1 MPLPAVANDL
11 SWVWMTRFLMLVL
24 ALVALCAPA
33 AAEET
38 KVCGAPAALADGWTI
53 TAQADLGLD
62 PAKLCELDAFIAQW
76 PQANIH
82 TVVVVRKGKLAMERY
97 FSGADER
104 WGSSLGT
111 VQYAPEVKHDLRSIS
126 KSVTSL
132 LVGIARGEGKFPAL
146 DSPAIDFFP
155 RYASFKTADNARITF
170 ADFLTMSSGLAWD
183 ESLPYSNPANSE
195 RRLIDAAD
203 PLKYVF
209 EQRLV
214 ARPGETYNYNGGGT
228 TVLAAAVTK
237 ATGQRLD
244 DYARVKLFSPLDIT
258 DFDWVKLP
266 FAADSPPAAAS
277 GLRLRARDAAKLG
290 QIVLSDGAW
299 KEKQVLPKGWAADS
313 IKPRIN
319 GEGLY
324 FYGYQWWL
332 GRNLRNGAELT
343 WAAGVGYGGQRLYVV
358 PALDLVVMVNAGHY
372 GGPLQG
378 VIPLGIFTRVVLPAV
393 KD

>member
-1 MPLPAVANDL
+1 
-11 SWVWMTRFLMLVL
+11 MLAL

-33 AAEET
+33 AADDT
-38 KVCGAPAALADGWTI
+38 KVCGAPVALSDGWTI
-53 TAQADLGLD
+53 AAQADLGLA
-62 PAKLCELDAFIAQW
+62 PAKLCELDPFIAQW
-76 PQANIH
+76 TEANIH
-82 TVVVVRKGKLAMERY
+82 AVVVVRKGKLAMERY
-97 FSGADER
+97 FRGADER
-104 WGSSLGT
+104 WGSPLGT
-111 VQYAPEVKHDLRSIS
+111 VQYAADVKHDLRSIS

-146 DSPAIDFFP
+146 DSSAIDFFP
-155 RYASFKTADNARITF
+155 RYASLKTADNARITF

-195 RRLIDAAD
+195 RRLIDAPD

-214 ARPGETYNYNGGGT
+214 ARPGEIYNYNGGGT
-228 TVLAAAVTK
+228 TVLGAAVAK

-244 DYARVKLFSPLDIT
+244 DYARDKLFSPLDIT
-258 DFDWVKLP
+258 DYDWVKLP

-290 QIVLSDGAW
+290 QLLLNDGTW
-299 KEKQVLPKGWAADS
+299 QDKQVLPKGWAADS
-313 IKPRIN
+313 IKPRLN
-319 GEGLY
+319 GDGLF

-332 GRNLRNGAELT
+332 GRSFHNGAELT

-378 VIPLGIFTRVVLPAV
+378 VIPIGIFTRVVLPAV

>member
-1 MPLPAVANDL
+1 MPLPAAANDL
-11 SWVWMTRFLMLVL
+11 SSVSMTRFLMLAL

-33 AAEET
+33 AADDT
-38 KVCGAPAALADGWTI
+38 KVCGAPVALSDGWTI
-53 TAQADLGLD
+53 AAQADLGLD
-62 PAKLCELDAFIAQW
+62 PAKLCELDPFIAQW
-76 PQANIH
+76 TEANIH
-82 TVVVVRKGKLAMERY
+82 AVVVVRKGKLAMERY
-97 FSGADER
+97 FRGADER
-104 WGSSLGT
+104 WGSPLGT
-111 VQYAPEVKHDLRSIS
+111 VQYAADVKHDLRSIS

-146 DSPAIDFFP
+146 DSSAIDFFP
-155 RYASFKTADNARITF
+155 RYASLKTADNARITF

-195 RRLIDAAD
+195 RRLIDAPD

-214 ARPGETYNYNGGGT
+214 ARPGEIYNYNGGGT
-228 TVLAAAVTK
+228 TVLGAAVAK

-244 DYARVKLFSPLDIT
+244 DYARDRLFSPLDIT
-258 DFDWVKLP
+258 DYDWVKLP

-290 QIVLSDGAW
+290 QLLLSDGTW
-299 KEKQVLPKGWAADS
+299 QDKQVLPKGWAADS
-313 IKPRIN
+313 IKPRLN
-319 GEGLY
+319 GDGLF

-332 GRNLRNGAELT
+332 GRSFHNGAELT

-378 VIPLGIFTRVVLPAV
+378 VIPIGIFTRVVLPTV

>member
-1 MPLPAVANDL
+1 MSLPAVANDL
-11 SWVWMTRFLMLVL
+11 SWAWMTRFLMLAL
-24 ALVALCAPA
+24 ALIALCAPA

-53 TAQADLGLD
+53 TVQADLGLD
-62 PAKLCELDAFIAQW
+62 PAKLCELDSFIAQW

-82 TVVVVRKGKLAMERY
+82 AVVVVRKGKLAMERY

-111 VQYAPEVKHDLRSIS
+111 VQYAADVKHDLRSIS

-146 DSPAIDFFP
+146 ESSAIDFFP
-155 RYASFKTADNARITF
+155 RYASLKTADNGRITF

-228 TVLAAAVTK
+228 TVLAAAVAK

-244 DYARVKLFSPLDIT
+244 DYARDKLFSPLDIT
-258 DFDWVKLP
+258 DFEWVKLP
-266 FAADSPPAAAS
+266 FAADAPPAAAS
-277 GLRLRARDAAKLG
+277 GLRLRARDTAKLG
-290 QIVLSDGAW
+290 QILLSDGVW

-319 GEGLY
+319 GDGLY

-332 GRNLRNGAELT
+332 GRSFRNGAEVT

>member
-1 MPLPAVANDL
+1 
-11 SWVWMTRFLMLVL
+11 MLAL

-33 AAEET
+33 AADDT
-38 KVCGAPAALADGWTI
+38 KICGAPVALSDGWTI
-53 TAQADLGLD
+53 AAQADLGLD
-62 PAKLCELDAFIAQW
+62 PAKLCELDPFIAQW
-76 PQANIH
+76 TEANIH
-82 TVVVVRKGKLAMERY
+82 AVVVVRKGKLAMERY
-97 FSGADER
+97 FRGADER
-104 WGSSLGT
+104 WGSPLGT
-111 VQYAPEVKHDLRSIS
+111 VQYAADVKHDLRSIS

-146 DSPAIDFFP
+146 DSSAIDFFP
-155 RYASFKTADNARITF
+155 QYAGLKTAGNARITF
-170 ADFLTMSSGLAWD
+170 TDFLTMSSGLAWD

-195 RRLIDAAD
+195 RRLIDAPD

-214 ARPGETYNYNGGGT
+214 ARPGEIYNYNGGGT
-228 TVLAAAVTK
+228 TVLGAAVAK

-244 DYARVKLFSPLDIT
+244 DYARDKLFSPLDIT
-258 DFDWVKLP
+258 DYDWVKLP

-290 QIVLSDGAW
+290 QLLLSDGTW
-299 KEKQVLPKGWAADS
+299 QDKQVLPKGWAADS
-313 IKPRIN
+313 IKPRLN
-319 GEGLY
+319 GDGLF

-332 GRNLRNGAELT
+332 GRSFHNGAELT

-378 VIPLGIFTRVVLPAV
+378 VIPIGIFTRVVLPAV

>member
-1 MPLPAVANDL
+1 
-11 SWVWMTRFLMLVL
+11 MLAL

-33 AAEET
+33 AADDT
-38 KVCGAPAALADGWTI
+38 KICGAPVALSDGWTI
-53 TAQADLGLD
+53 AAQVDLGLD
-62 PAKLCELDAFIAQW
+62 PAKLCELDPFIAQW
-76 PQANIH
+76 TEANIH
-82 TVVVVRKGKLAMERY
+82 AVVVVRKGKLAMERY
-97 FSGADER
+97 FRGADER
-104 WGSSLGT
+104 WGSPLGT
-111 VQYAPEVKHDLRSIS
+111 VQYAADVKHDLRSIS

-146 DSPAIDFFP
+146 DSSAIDFFP
-155 RYASFKTADNARITF
+155 RYASLKTADNARITF

-195 RRLIDAAD
+195 RRLIDAPD

-214 ARPGETYNYNGGGT
+214 ARPGEIYNYNGGGT
-228 TVLAAAVTK
+228 TVLGAAVAK

-244 DYARVKLFSPLDIT
+244 DYARDKLFSPLDIT
-258 DFDWVKLP
+258 DYDWVKLP

-290 QIVLSDGAW
+290 QLLLSDGAW
-299 KEKQVLPKGWAADS
+299 QDKQVLPKGWAAAS
-313 IKPRIN
+313 IKPRLN
-319 GEGLY
+319 GDGLF

-332 GRNLRNGAELT
+332 GRSFHNGAELT

-378 VIPLGIFTRVVLPAV
+378 VIPIGIFTRVVLPAV

>member
-1 MPLPAVANDL
+1 
-11 SWVWMTRFLMLVL
+11 MTKSLMLL
-24 ALVALCAPA
+24 LTLVALCAPA
-33 AAEET
+33 TAEDT
-38 KVCGAPAALADGWTI
+38 KVCGAPVALADGWTI
-53 TAQADLGLD
+53 AAQAELGLD
-62 PAKLCELDAFIAQW
+62 PAKLCELDSFIAQW
-76 PQANIH
+76 PAANIH
-82 TVVVVRKGKLAMERY
+82 AVVVVRKGRLAMERY

-104 WGSSLGT
+104 WGSPLGT
-111 VQYAPEVKHDLRSIS
+111 VQYAADVKHDLRSIS

-146 DSPAIDFFP
+146 DSSAIDFFP
-155 RYASFKTADNARITF
+155 QYASLKTTDNARITF

-203 PLKYVF
+203 PLQYVF

-228 TVLAAAVTK
+228 TVLGAAVAK

-244 DYARVKLFSPLDIT
+244 DYARDRLFSPLGIT
-258 DFDWVKLP
+258 DYEWVKLP
-266 FAADSPPAAAS
+266 FAAGSPPAAAS
-277 GLRLRARDAAKLG
+277 GLRLRARDSAKLG
-290 QIVLSDGAW
+290 QILLSDGAW
-299 KEKQVLPKGWAADS
+299 QEKQVLPKGWAADS

-319 GEGLY
+319 GESLY

-332 GRNLRNGAELT
+332 GRSFRNGAELT

-358 PALDLVVMVNAGHY
+358 PALDLVVMVNAGLY
-372 GGPLQG
+372 SSPLQG

-393 KD
+393 KN

>member
-1 MPLPAVANDL
+1 
-11 SWVWMTRFLMLVL
+11 MLAL

-33 AAEET
+33 AAEDT
-38 KVCGAPAALADGWTI
+38 KVCGAPVALDDGWTI
-53 TAQADLGLD
+53 AAQADLGLD
-62 PAKLCELDAFIAQW
+62 PAKLCELDPFIAQW
-76 PQANIH
+76 TEANIH
-82 TVVVVRKGKLAMERY
+82 AVVVVRKGKLAMERY
-97 FSGADER
+97 FRGADER
-104 WGSSLGT
+104 WGSPLGT
-111 VQYAPEVKHDLRSIS
+111 VQYAADVKHDLRSIS

-146 DSPAIDFFP
+146 DSSAIDFFP
-155 RYASFKTADNARITF
+155 QYAGLKTAGNARITF
-170 ADFLTMSSGLAWD
+170 TDFLTMSSGLAWD

-195 RRLIDAAD
+195 RRLIDAPD

-214 ARPGETYNYNGGGT
+214 ARPGEIYNYNGGGT
-228 TVLAAAVTK
+228 TVLGAAVAK

-244 DYARVKLFSPLDIT
+244 DYARDKLFSPLDIT
-258 DFDWVKLP
+258 DYDWVKLP

-290 QIVLSDGAW
+290 QLLLSDGTW
-299 KEKQVLPKGWAADS
+299 QDKQVLPKGWAADS
-313 IKPRIN
+313 IKPRLN
-319 GEGLY
+319 GDGLF

-332 GRNLRNGAELT
+332 GRSFHNGAELT

-378 VIPLGIFTRVVLPAV
+378 VIPIGIFTRVVLPAV

>member
-1 MPLPAVANDL
+1 
-11 SWVWMTRFLMLVL
+11 MLAL
-24 ALVALCAPA
+24 ALVALGAPA

-62 PAKLCELDAFIAQW
+62 PAKLCELDSFIAQW

-82 TVVVVRKGKLAMERY
+82 AVVVVRKGKLAMERY
-97 FSGADER
+97 FSGVDER
-104 WGSSLGT
+104 WGSPLGT
-111 VQYAPEVKHDLRSIS
+111 VQYAADVKHDLRSIS

-146 DSPAIDFFP
+146 ESSAIDFFP
-155 RYASFKTADNARITF
+155 RYASLKTADNARITF

-228 TVLAAAVTK
+228 TVLAAAVAK

-244 DYARVKLFSPLDIT
+244 DYARDKLFSPLDIA
-258 DFDWVKLP
+258 DFEWVKLP
-266 FAADSPPAAAS
+266 LAADSPPAAAS
-277 GLRLRARDAAKLG
+277 GLRLRARDTAKLG
-290 QIVLSDGAW
+290 QILLSDGVW
-299 KEKQVLPKGWAADS
+299 KEKQVLPKGWAAES
-313 IKPRIN
+313 TRLHIN
-319 GEGLY
+319 GEGIY
-324 FYGYQWWL
+324 YYGYQWWL
-332 GRNLRNGAELT
+332 GRTLLHGRDRP
-343 WAAGVGYGGQRLYVV
+343 WIAGFGWGGQRLYIQ
-358 PALDLVVMVNAGHY
+358 PDLDLVVTVNAGYY
-372 GGPLQG
+372 GPPLQG
-378 VIPLGIFTRVVLPAV
+378 VIPHQLFTRFVLQAV